1 MSRAEARK
9 NVSLD
14 EYEESMKDVY
24 STTVNIGSIDEA
36 PMAYKN
42 YKDIIDAIEPNAEIL
57 CHLREV
63 YNYKDDTQ
71 KSH

>member
-1 MSRAEARK
+1 
-9 NVSLD
+9 
-14 EYEESMKDVY
+14 
-24 STTVNIGSIDEA
+24 
-36 PMAYKN
+36 MAYKN
-42 YKDIIDAIEPNAEIL
+42 YKDIIDAIELNAEIL